1 MTNNT
6 TPQYHSY
13 IAKMTYTKKAASRV
27 PNFAARWCSK
37 RNISSI
43 LNKQPRTTMQD
54 TTENERK
61 HHTPII
67 KEKEFKPTKS
77 KLLLFSF
84 LLKNNTNTSKLRS
97 SRGKKNRGSLKAN
110 F

>member
-1 MTNNT
+1 MNH
-6 TPQYHSY
+6 PP
-13 IAKMTYTKKAASRV
+13 IAKMTYTEKAASRV

-43 LNKQPRTTMQD
+43 LNKQPKTTMQD

-67 KEKEFKPTKS
+67 KEKEFKPNKS

-84 LLKNNTNTSKLRS
+84 LLNTKQTQAITQFARQKEQR
-97 SRGKKNRGSLKAN
+97 KP
-110 F
+110 